1 MQAPTPSTD
10 PVLPARRRS
19 GRLVLGVVIALS
31 TVLAFALVLLTQDNS
46 LGQRQRRARADV
58 RRLEG
63 LLGSYLRVMGRYP
76 VDDAEFKRTIRM
88 ETMKDFPADPWGR
101 PYQYALRG
109 GMGYVYTLG
118 ADGKPGGAGE
128 DADVTAGGVES
139 VDPQAP
145 AAGGGTP

>member
-1 MQAPTPSTD
+1 MQTSAPQTPAA
-10 PVLPARRRS
+10 PARRRS
-19 GRLVLGVVIALS
+19 GRLLMAGVFALA
-31 TVLAFALVLLTQDNS
+31 TALAFTLVLLTQDNS

-76 VDDAEFKRTIRM
+76 VDDAEFKRTIRS

-109 GMGYVYTLG
+109 GMGYVFTLG
-118 ADGKPGGAGE
+118 ADGKPGGEGE
-128 DADVTAGGVES
+128 DADVTAGGVEKA
-139 VDPQAP
+139 PAQAP